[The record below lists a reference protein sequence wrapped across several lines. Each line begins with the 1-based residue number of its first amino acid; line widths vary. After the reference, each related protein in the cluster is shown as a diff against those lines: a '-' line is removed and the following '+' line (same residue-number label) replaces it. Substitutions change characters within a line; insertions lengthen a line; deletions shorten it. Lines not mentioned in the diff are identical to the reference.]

1 MQQQMERVT
10 VKVGQHE
17 LVLETGRMAKQANG
31 AVFATYAG
39 SAVLATVC
47 CSEKPVE
54 GLDYVPLMVEYNE
67 KYYAAGKIPG
77 GFIKR
82 EGRPKDKEI
91 LVSRLID
98 RPMRPLFSKAFKRDI
113 QVVPTIISADQINPP
128 DVVAMVAASAAV
140 TISDIPF
147 EGPIGAVRVA
157 SVNGE
162 LVVNP
167 TFSQSEE
174 GELDIV
180 VAGTGEGITMVE
192 GGADHVPESL
202 LIEAI
207 EKARA
212 PIRELCD
219 AQVKLREAAG
229 REKLPLVEQAP
240 PLEKEQEI
248 LAYARPKMEKAC
260 FVSGKMNR
268 SAAIKQVVE
277 ETREQFAED
286 ITEENEKQF
295 AGLLDD
301 LEKEVVR
308 FSIIEHNKRTDG
320 RGMEDIRPITT
331 EVGVLERTHGSSLF
345 TRGETQA
352 LGITTL
358 GTVRDEQ
365 IFDDIEGDRR
375 SGFLLHYN
383 FPPYSV
389 GETGRLGTGR
399 REIGHGHLAHRAV
412 EAILP
417 SKDVFPYTIR
427 IVSEILESNG
437 SSSMATVCAS
447 SLCLMDAG
455 VPVKKPVAGIAMGLV
470 KEGEEVRVL
479 SDILG
484 EEDALGDMDFKVA
497 GSADGIT
504 AFQMD
509 IKISNVDPEILKT
522 ALEQARKG
530 RLYILERMEEA
541 IAKPAEELSEFAPR
555 IITFRVDPEKI
566 GTLIGPAGKTIKGIN
581 ETYDVETDINDYG
594 QVTIYT
600 KDKQSG
606 EQAREAFMKLLEEP
620 EVGRVYNGVV
630 RRIVD
635 FGAFIEYLPGREGL
649 CHISKMASHRVNSVS
664 DVLELNQE
672 VQVKLIEVDKM
683 GRVNL
688 SLIYEGM
695 DEPGTSL
702 RSEGGGRDR
711 DRGGDHGRGGDRGDR
726 GGRGGGD
733 RGRGG
738 GRSGDRDRDRS
749 RPRGGDRRGH
759 RGRDGGGEDHRRG
772 EGRNRG

>member
-1 MQQQMERVT
+1 MQEQIERVT
-10 VKVGQHE
+10 VKVGEHD

-31 AVFATYAG
+31 AVFARYSG

-47 CSEKPVE
+47 CSDKPVE
-54 GLDYVPLMVEYNE
+54 GLDYVPLQVEYNE

-113 QVVPTIISADQINPP
+113 QVVPTTISADQVNPP
-128 DVVAMVAASAAV
+128 DVVAMVGASAAV

-157 SVNGE
+157 SVDGE
-162 LVVNP
+162 LIVNP
-167 TFSQSEE
+167 TFQQVEE
-174 GELDIV
+174 GELDII
-180 VAGTGEGITMVE
+180 VAGTEEGITMVE

-202 LIEAI
+202 LIDAI
-207 EKARA
+207 EKARG
-212 PIRELCD
+212 PIQEICAAIRN
-219 AQVKLREAAG
+219 LRERVG
-229 REKLPLVEQAP
+229 REKLPLVEEEP
-240 PLEKEQEI
+240 PLEKEEEI
-248 LAYARPKMEKAC
+248 LAFARPKMEEAC
-260 FVSGKMNR
+260 FVKGKMNR
-268 SAAIKQVVE
+268 SAAVKQV
-277 ETREQFAED
+277 AED
-286 ITEENEKQF
+286 TLEHFADDIDEENEKAF
-295 AGLLDD
+295 HKLMDG
-301 LEKEVVR
+301 LEKEIVR
-308 FSIIEHNKRTDG
+308 SSIINNKTRTDG
-320 RGMEDIRPITT
+320 RGLEDIRPITC
-331 EVGVLERTHGSSLF
+331 EVDVLDRTHGSSLF

-358 GTVRDEQ
+358 GTVYDEQ
-365 IFDDIEGDRR
+365 VFDDIEGDRR
-375 SGFLLHYN
+375 SHFLLHYN

-412 EAILP
+412 EAVIP
-417 SKDVFPYTIR
+417 TKEIFPYTIR

-447 SLCLMDAG
+447 SLSLMDAG
-455 VPVKKPVAGIAMGLV
+455 VPIKKPVAGIAMGLV
-470 KEGEEVRVL
+470 KEDDEVRVL

-497 GSADGIT
+497 GSEDGIT

-509 IKISNVDPEILKT
+509 IKISNVDPAVLKT
-522 ALEQARKG
+522 ALEQAREG
-530 RLYILERMEEA
+530 RLFILEKMNAA
-541 IAKPAEELSEFAPR
+541 IAQPAEDLSEFAPR
-555 IITFRVDPEKI
+555 IISFKVDPDKI
-566 GTLIGPAGKTIKGIN
+566 GLLIGPSGKNIKGIS
-581 ETYDVETDINDYG
+581 EKYSVQTDINDSG

-600 KDKQSG
+600 KDKESG
-606 EQAREAFMKLLEEP
+606 EQARDAFMKLLEEP
-620 EVGRVYNGVV
+620 EVGKVYRGVV

-635 FGAFIEYLPGREGL
+635 FGAFIEFLPGKEGL

-672 VQVKLIEVDKM
+672 VDVKLIEIDKM

-695 DEPGTSL
+695 DEPGQSL
-702 RSEGGGRDR
+702 
-711 DRGGDHGRGGDRGDR
+711 RGDR
-726 GGRGGGD
+726 GGD

-738 GRSGDRDRDRS
+738 DRHSRGGSGRSHDRSHDRDRS
-749 RPRGGDRRGH
+749 RRPRDGDTDRRH
-759 RGRDGGGEDHRRG
+759 DSH
-772 EGRNRG
+772 